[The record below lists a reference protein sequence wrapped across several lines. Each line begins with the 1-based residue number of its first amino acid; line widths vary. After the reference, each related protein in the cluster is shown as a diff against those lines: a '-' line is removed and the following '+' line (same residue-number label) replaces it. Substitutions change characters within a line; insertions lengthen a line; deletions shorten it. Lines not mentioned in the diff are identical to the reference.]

1 MSKDTRSLLALTVG
15 CTFAAILFGFGAN
28 VFSFRSAYEELG
40 RETLIQATSTFVYL
54 GLALILVFKGGWKG
68 VLATLCMVVVATAV
82 SWTLFPLS
90 LGLAGVGDPAGYAE
104 RFASFRQPSYS
115 NWAVF
120 DIIFVGGAAAL
131 AQGLRLMAHVNPSST
146 PRDE

>member
-15 CTFAAILFGFGAN
+15 YTFAAILFGFGAN
-28 VFSFRSAYEELG
+28 VFSFRSAYEGLG

-54 GLALILVFKGGWKG
+54 ALALILVFKGGWKG
-68 VLATLCMVVVATAV
+68 VLATLCMVVGATAAT
-82 SWTLFPLS
+82 WALFPLS
-90 LGLAGVGDPAGYAE
+90 GGLAGVGDPAGYAE

-120 DIIFVGGAAAL
+120 DIVFVGGAAAL
-131 AQGLRLMAHVNPSST
+131 AQGLRLMAHVNPKS

>member
-15 CTFAAILFGFGAN
+15 YTFAAILFGFGAN
-28 VFSFRSAYEELG
+28 VFSFRSAYEGLG

-68 VLATLCMVVVATAV
+68 VLATLFMVVGATAII
-82 SWTLFPLS
+82 WALFPLS
-90 LGLAGVGDPAGYAE
+90 LGLAGVGDPEGYAE
-104 RFASFRQPSYS
+104 RFARPWPSYS

-120 DIIFVGGAAAL
+120 DIVFVGGAAAL
-131 AQGLRLMAHVNPSST
+131 AQGLRLMAHINPKG